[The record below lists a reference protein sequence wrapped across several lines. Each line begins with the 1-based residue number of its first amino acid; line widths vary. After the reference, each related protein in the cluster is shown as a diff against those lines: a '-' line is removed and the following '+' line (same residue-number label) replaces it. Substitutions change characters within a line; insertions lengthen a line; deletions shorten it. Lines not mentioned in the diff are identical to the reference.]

1 MAMTKQ
7 RYKNDSIILR
17 TIDELVPKDHL
28 VRMIDECMDFTFIED
43 EVENLYSKIGRA
55 SIPPIV
61 LFKLLIINKIFGI
74 NSMRKTCEE
83 CEVNLAYRWFLG
95 ISIDDKVPNYST
107 WCQNY
112 RRRYKESKIFQT
124 IFKRILKQAMD
135 YGYIDMSIVFYDG
148 THQKANANKRKCT
161 DEEVE
166 IEVKSY
172 NDELLK
178 EINDIRKK
186 HNQKEITS
194 VINQELVFNDKT
206 GEEEIKV
213 KTKHIK
219 KSIVDP
225 DSGDY
230 HKGEHEQCFA
240 YTHNTCCDKKG
251 FVIDF
256 ETTAG
261 NVHDSVS
268 FEKVRNRVM
277 NEHKDKTNVEVL
289 DAGYKTPAI
298 CKLIIDS
305 GNIPLLPYTRPKGS
319 KELFNKKE
327 FNYNEKEDYY
337 VCPNS
342 EILNYSTTDKN
353 GYKIYKCSKNIC
365 DNCPLKDKC
374 TKSKTS
380 SKAVSRHVWQG
391 YIDQANELRYTDLW
405 KEDYPLR
412 KQTIEMIFGTCK
424 EQMGLRYTRVRGLE
438 KNRCN
443 ASMIFACYNLKKMAI
458 WKSKRHKKDKN
469 EPNNN
474 TIFNELID
482 FFKKLQEKR
491 QISKKFT
498 YLSTV

>member
-230 HKGEHEQCFA
+230 HKGEH
-240 YTHNTCCDKKG
+240 
-251 FVIDF
+251 
-256 ETTAG
+256 
-261 NVHDSVS
+261 
-268 FEKVRNRVM
+268 
-277 NEHKDKTNVEVL
+277 
-289 DAGYKTPAI
+289 
-298 CKLIIDS
+298 
-305 GNIPLLPYTRPKGS
+305 
-319 KELFNKKE
+319 
-327 FNYNEKEDYY
+327 
-337 VCPNS
+337 
-342 EILNYSTTDKN
+342 
-353 GYKIYKCSKNIC
+353 
-365 DNCPLKDKC
+365 
-374 TKSKTS
+374 
-380 SKAVSRHVWQG
+380 
-391 YIDQANELRYTDLW
+391 DL
-405 KEDYPLR
+405 
-412 KQTIEMIFGTCK
+412 
-424 EQMGLRYTRVRGLE
+424 
-438 KNRCN
+438 
-443 ASMIFACYNLKKMAI
+443 
-458 WKSKRHKKDKN
+458 
-469 EPNNN
+469 
-474 TIFNELID
+474 
-482 FFKKLQEKR
+482 
-491 QISKKFT
+491 
-498 YLSTV
+498 